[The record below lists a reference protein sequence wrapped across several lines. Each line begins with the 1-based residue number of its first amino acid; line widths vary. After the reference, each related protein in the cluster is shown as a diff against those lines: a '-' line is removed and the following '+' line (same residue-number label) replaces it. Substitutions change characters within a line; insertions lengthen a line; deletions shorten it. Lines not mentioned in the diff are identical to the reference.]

1 MNYQLNLTKEEYL
14 DDYIS
19 GKSANENTSN
29 NSEFWQDN
37 ARSALVSNLYTI
49 LNDAKKYSQFRQ
61 SITGNKTWLSHNAI
75 LITGAR
81 GSGKTVFLRNTENMW
96 KQEAHSKHNYQVSEL
111 YFLDV
116 IDPTMLMNNDSFA
129 SVIIAQIYQA
139 VCHKLNQQTCTDNN
153 HRNKREQ
160 FHQSLKNLADSL
172 GKTDEFNGCTG
183 IDKIL
188 KYSSGIQIENRFHHF
203 VETAIQILSCHA
215 LVVPIDDVD
224 MALERAF
231 EVVDEVRRFLGCP
244 YIIPIVSGDLKL
256 YEHMT
261 HMHFDDKS
269 YSQQCKNEQL
279 IHDGKQLSKT
289 LTTAYLTKV
298 FPSPMRIGL
307 FGIDKI
313 IPTLSLILNEHKTNS
328 SSLSY
333 KDYIEKLLNTFY
345 FLCKNNEARK
355 NWPKPETARELTQLV
370 RSLKP
375 EDLPDRTS
383 AHKPDITENKAQI
396 TLWSHFKNW
405 AEQKQNGEA
414 FTNAESALTLLHRD
428 KGEPFDI
435 QTLLAFNI
443 KLQADANLYPWASY
457 PVLKSQIERLE
468 YLIFYSQPN
477 KIHES
482 NKKQESNLSILKSV
496 LDNETRNL
504 RPMPP
509 VEFITTKLFIV
520 EDTVSNHLRN
530 KNPIPLDST
539 DILGRLSQTQQKAI
553 EKTPASME
561 QVLLDIYTHDEL
573 YSSLNNK
580 HKFVFFSRAFEI
592 LFYSLTGFNEKNA
605 FNDLHQMLVRKPF
618 YSIMALNQTKIA
630 VIDDET
636 DDEESEGST
645 TNEETQLSSAY
656 ALSVQIKKW
665 YNEHKESITRLNQV
679 DLIAILANCF
689 NSSFTALNVIR
700 ENYIRNS
707 KKHFS
712 DEHLTD
718 MVSRFKYNI
727 LNAVIR
733 ASIKDEAIHANVA
746 IGAMSESMRDHHK
759 FMQSDRTY
767 SRNKS
772 KLDEQEALE
781 MAKIHQKSNAAL
793 ILKTI
798 KLEYQLHNAIEAHPI
813 FNLVNN
819 FNKENSQKI
828 ILKLFKLGKNNNEQ
842 RFWKELY
849 KKDTLERNRII
860 EKMMSSDIKIKGAK
874 QNKIPFYLNILLKGV
889 LKGRIAKV
897 DSIKTRLKSKIE
909 ISDVRN
915 CLHYI
920 QKQIKS
926 NNIDLNYLNN
936 LDKKSQNIIQAIKEL
951 NEEGFFD
958 AQS

>member
-1 MNYQLNLTKEEYL
+1 MKYQLNLDKEEYL
-14 DDYIS
+14 DDYLS
-19 GKSANENTSN
+19 DNKVN
-29 NSEFWQDN
+29 NSSEFWQDN
-37 ARSALVSNLYTI
+37 AQTSLINNLHTI
-49 LNDAKKYSQFRQ
+49 LSDAKKYGQYRDNTNQ
-61 SITGNKTWLSHNAI
+61 NNTWLSHNAI
-75 LITGAR
+75 LVSGPR
-81 GSGKTVFLRNTENMW
+81 GSGKTVFLRNAENMW
-96 KQEAHSKHNYQVSEL
+96 EKETSSNNNDQTSDL
-111 YFLDV
+111 CFLDV
-116 IDPTMLMNNDSFA
+116 IDPTMLMNSDSFA
-129 SVIIAQIYQA
+129 NVIIAQIYQA
-139 VCHKLNQQTCTDNN
+139 VSHRISQQIGANNN
-153 HRNKREQ
+153 HRNQREQ

-172 GKTDEFNGCTG
+172 GKIDEFNGCTG

-188 KYSSGIQIENRFHHF
+188 KYSSGIQIQNRFHRF
-203 VETAIQILSCHA
+203 VEAAIQVLDCQA
-215 LVVPIDDVD
+215 LVVGIDDVD
-224 MALERAF
+224 MALDRAF
-231 EVVDEVRRFLGCP
+231 EVVDDVRRFLGCP

-261 HMHFDDKS
+261 QLHFDDKS
-269 YSQQCKNEQL
+269 YDNKCRNEQL
-279 IHDGKQLSKT
+279 VHDGKQISGA

-298 FPSPMRIGL
+298 FPSPMRISL

-313 IPTLSLILNEHKTNS
+313 TPTLSLLLHEGKTEA

-355 NWPKPETARELTQLV
+355 HWPKPETARELTQLV

-375 EDLPDRTS
+375 EHLPDRTS
-383 AHKPDITENKAQI
+383 AHKPDIIDNKAQI

-428 KGEPFDI
+428 EGEPFDI
-435 QTLLAFNI
+435 QTLLAFNL

-468 YLIFYSQPN
+468 YLIFYSQAN
-477 KIHES
+477 KTH
-482 NKKQESNLSILKSV
+482 ESNLSILKSV

-509 VEFITTKLFIV
+509 VEFITTKLFIA

-561 QVLLDIYTHDEL
+561 QLLLDIYTHDEL

-580 HKFVFFSRAFEI
+580 HKFPFFSRAFEI
-592 LFYSLTGFNEKNA
+592 LFYSLTSFNEKNA

-636 DDEESEGST
+636 DDEESEDST

-679 DLIAILANCF
+679 DLIATLANCF

-700 ENYIRNS
+700 NNYIKNT

-718 MVSRFKYNI
+718 MVARFKYNV
-727 LNAVIR
+727 LNAIVR
-733 ASIKDEAIHANVA
+733 ASIKSEAIHANVA
-746 IGAMSESMRDHHK
+746 VGAKSENMREHNK
-759 FMQSDRTY
+759 FIQTDRIY
-767 SRNKS
+767 SRNIKL
-772 KLDEQEALE
+772 LDEQEDLE
-781 MAKIHQKSNAAL
+781 LDKHRKNSNAAI

-798 KLEYQLHNAIEAHPI
+798 ELEYQLHTIIEAHPI
-813 FNLVNN
+813 FNLVKNY
-819 FNKENSQKI
+819 NKENQDKL
-828 ILKLFKLGKNNNEQ
+828 ILKLFKLGENNNEQ
-842 RFWKELY
+842 RFWKELSKVNALDKN
-849 KKDTLERNRII
+849 KKI
-860 EKMMSSDIKIKGAK
+860 EQMMSSDIKIKHAK

-889 LKGRIAKV
+889 LKGRIEKV
-897 DSIKTRLKSKIE
+897 DSIKTRLKNKIE

-915 CLHYI
+915 SLHYI
-920 QKQIKS
+920 QKQIKA
-926 NNIDLNYLNN
+926 NNIDLNYLNH
-936 LDKKSQNIIQAIKEL
+936 LDNKSKNIIQAIKEL
-951 NEEGFFD
+951 SEKGFFD